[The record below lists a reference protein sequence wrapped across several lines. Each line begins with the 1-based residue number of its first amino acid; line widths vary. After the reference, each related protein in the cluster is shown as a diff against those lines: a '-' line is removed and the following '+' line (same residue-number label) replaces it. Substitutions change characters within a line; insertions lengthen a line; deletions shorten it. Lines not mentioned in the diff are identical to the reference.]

1 MSPAHVNQAS
11 ASLWTRPQPV
21 QPRAVSRLD
30 QAQPLYSRPV
40 RQLHAVFAAA
50 RARRPGQHAALCGPA
65 TPMPP
70 GLGCTPLCMFHFLQ
84 IYQTAWTTPV
94 LTCRRPA
101 SPPSA
106 APAASPSGSSVPG
119 PLSSGVGGS
128 AAQLKAVVC
137 LCPTAVGLFSM
148 MFSRWPCSPAAWLG
162 AACPGGCCRA
172 GCLAAGRRRPPQHMP
187 PPELSNAMPAMIPCL
202 ACRSS
207 AAPPPPLTLRP
218 AAAPPAV
225 LLNPLAVEAP
235 AGATLAQ
242 GLDDLPTA
250 AAATQ

>member
-1 MSPAHVNQAS
+1 MWSLQPRAGSASLSPAHVNQAS

-30 QAQPLYSRPV
+30 QAQPLFPAS
-40 RQLHAVFAAA
+40 QTAA
-50 RARRPGQHAALCGPA
+50 RGVCRCACTPLCVGRPPPC
-65 TPMPP
+65 PP
-70 GLGCTPLCMFHFLQ
+70 GLGCTPLCIFHFLQ
-84 IYQTAWTTPV
+84 IYQTAWTTPA

-202 ACRSS
+202 AWPQLCC
-207 AAPPPPLTLRP
+207 AA
-218 AAAPPAV
+218 
-225 LLNPLAVEAP
+225 
-235 AGATLAQ
+235 
-242 GLDDLPTA
+242 TA
-250 AAATQ
+250 ADPAPGGGAACSPAQPPCS

>member
-1 MSPAHVNQAS
+1 MEFTTPRRKCLLVSCPCE
-11 ASLWTRPQPV
+11 PGFCKPV
-21 QPRAVSRLD
+21 D
-30 QAQPLYSRPV
+30 QAPACATPGSQSSGPGPTSV
-40 RQLHAVFAAA
+40 
-50 RARRPGQHAALCGPA
+50 PGQSDSCTRCLPLRVHAALCGQA

-70 GLGCTPLCMFHFLQ
+70 GLGCTHLCIFHFLQ
-84 IYQTAWTTPV
+84 IYQTAWTTPA

-202 ACRSS
+202 AWPQLCC
-207 AAPPPPLTLRP
+207 AA
-218 AAAPPAV
+218 
-225 LLNPLAVEAP
+225 
-235 AGATLAQ
+235 
-242 GLDDLPTA
+242 TA
-250 AAATQ
+250 ADPAPGGGAACSPAQPPCS